1 MAFKFKTKKRPTAA
15 QAFAGGFGQG
25 VSAGLQRG
33 AELSL
38 QDRLNKKKE
47 FEDFTKGLPQ
57 LINLAGLEG
66 KEYEAAQE
74 AQFMIRRGDIK
85 SRDNFVAFLDGKSP
99 GLSNRLLGA
108 TEPRIIGS
116 PYTGYAE
123 VRRRAGKTEVTPI
136 IEAVEKP
143 DQGVT
148 PSEARKVKLATDKV
162 KDLSNKVKQL
172 EDKKFNASTTGLV
185 QFTEDDQKNLDKAKS
200 ILQTATSE
208 LDTIRT
214 EVLSGTAVDTVED
227 VDQYSKYIIEQ

>member
-15 QAFAGGFGQG
+15 QAFAGGFAQG
-25 VSAGLQRG
+25 VSSGIQQAAQ
-33 AELSL
+33 LSL
-38 QDRLNKKKE
+38 QDRLNKQKE

-57 LINLAGLEG
+57 LINFAGLEG
-66 KEYEAAQE
+66 DEYKAAQE

-85 SRDNFVAFLDGKSP
+85 SRDAFTSFLDGKSP

-116 PYTGYAE
+116 PYTGYFE
-123 VRRRAGKTEVTPI
+123 VKRKAGQIETTPI

-143 DQGVT
+143 DEGVT
-148 PSEARKVKLATDKV
+148 PAEKREIDIARNKVSDLSKKVDQLEQRRDLFNFDFTEKDQEKLEKAQAALSEAT
-162 KDLSNKVKQL
+162 
-172 EDKKFNASTTGLV
+172 
-185 QFTEDDQKNLDKAKS
+185 KN
-200 ILQTATSE
+200 

-214 EVLSGTAVDTVED
+214 RVLSGTAVDTVED

>member
-15 QAFAGGFGQG
+15 QAFAGGFAQG
-25 VSAGLQRG
+25 VSSGIQQAAQ
-33 AELSL
+33 LSL
-38 QDRLNKKKE
+38 QDRLNKQKE

-66 KEYEAAQE
+66 DEYKAAQE

-85 SRDNFVAFLDGKSP
+85 SRDAFTSFLDGKSP

-136 IEAVEKP
+136 IEAVEKS
-143 DQGVT
+143 DKGVT
-148 PSEARKVKLATDKV
+148 PSEAREVKLATDKV
-162 KDLSNKVKQL
+162 KDVSGRVSEL
-172 EDKKFNASTTGLV
+172 ETKKANADLGLGE
-185 QFTEDDQKNLDKAKS
+185 FTEDDQKNLDKAKE

-214 EVLSGTAVDTVED
+214 RVLSGTAVDTVED

>member
-15 QAFAGGFGQG
+15 QAFAGGFAQG
-25 VSAGLQRG
+25 VSSGIQQAAQ
-33 AELSL
+33 LSL
-38 QDRLNKKKE
+38 QDRLNKQKE

-66 KEYEAAQE
+66 DDYKSAQE

-85 SRDNFVAFLDGKSP
+85 SRDAFTSFLDGKSP

-123 VRRRAGKTEVTPI
+123 VRRRAGKIEVTPI

-148 PSEARKVKLATDKV
+148 PAEKREIDIARTKVSDLSKKVEQLEQRRDLFNFDFTEKDQEKLEKAQAALSEAT
-162 KDLSNKVKQL
+162 
-172 EDKKFNASTTGLV
+172 
-185 QFTEDDQKNLDKAKS
+185 KN
-200 ILQTATSE
+200 

-214 EVLSGTAVDTVED
+214 RVLSDTAVDTVED
-227 VDQYSKYIIEQ
+227 VDPYSQYLR

>member
-15 QAFAGGFGQG
+15 QAFAGGFAQG
-25 VSAGLQRG
+25 VSSGIQQAAQ
-33 AELSL
+33 LSL
-38 QDRLNKKKE
+38 QDRLNKQKE

-57 LINLAGLEG
+57 LINFAGLEG
-66 KEYEAAQE
+66 DEYKAAQE

-85 SRDNFVAFLDGKSP
+85 SRDAFTSFLDGKSP

-116 PYTGYAE
+116 PYTGYFE
-123 VRRRAGKTEVTPI
+123 VKRKAGQIETTPI

-143 DQGVT
+143 DEGVT
-148 PSEARKVKLATDKV
+148 PAEKREIDIARNKVSDLSKKVDQLEQRRDLFKFDFTEKDQEKLEKAQAALSEAT
-162 KDLSNKVKQL
+162 
-172 EDKKFNASTTGLV
+172 
-185 QFTEDDQKNLDKAKS
+185 KN
-200 ILQTATSE
+200 

-214 EVLSGTAVDTVED
+214 RVLSGTAVDTVED

>member
-15 QAFAGGFGQG
+15 QAFAGGFAQG
-25 VSAGLQRG
+25 VSSGIQQAAQ
-33 AELSL
+33 LSL
-38 QDRLNKKKE
+38 QDRLNKQKE

-66 KEYEAAQE
+66 DDYKSAQE

-85 SRDNFVAFLDGKSP
+85 SRDAFTSFLDGKSP

-116 PYTGYAE
+116 PSTGYVE
-123 VRRRAGKTEVTPI
+123 VRRRAGKIEKTPI
-136 IEAVEKP
+136 IGAVERP
-143 DQGVT
+143 DEGIT
-148 PSEARKVKLATDKV
+148 PAEAREVKLATDKV
-162 KDLSNKVKQL
+162 KDISSRVKQL
-172 EDKKFNASTTGLV
+172 EDKKFNASTTKLV
-185 QFTEDDQKNLDKAKS
+185 EFTEDDQKDLDKAKE

-214 EVLSGTAVDTVED
+214 RVLSGTAVDTVED
-227 VDQYSKYIIEQ
+227 VDPYSQYLR

>member
-15 QAFAGGFGQG
+15 QAFAGGFAQG
-25 VSAGLQRG
+25 VSSGIQQAAQ
-33 AELSL
+33 LSL
-38 QDRLNKKKE
+38 QDRLNKQKE

-66 KEYEAAQE
+66 DEYKAAQE

-85 SRDNFVAFLDGKSP
+85 SRDAFTSFLDGKSP

-136 IEAVEKP
+136 IEAVEKS
-143 DQGVT
+143 DKGVT
-148 PSEARKVKLATDKV
+148 PSEAREVKLATDKV
-162 KDLSNKVKQL
+162 KDVSGRVSEL
-172 EDKKFNASTTGLV
+172 ETKKANADLGLG
-185 QFTEDDQKNLDKAKS
+185 QFTEDDQKNLDKAKE

-214 EVLSGTAVDTVED
+214 RVLTGTAEDTVED
-227 VDQYSKYIIEQ
+227 VDPYSQYLR

>member
-15 QAFAGGFGQG
+15 QAFAGGFAQG
-25 VSAGLQRG
+25 VSSGIQQAAQ
-33 AELSL
+33 LSL
-38 QDRLNKKKE
+38 QDRLNKQKE

-66 KEYEAAQE
+66 DEYKAAQE

-85 SRDNFVAFLDGKSP
+85 SRDAFTSFLDGKSP

-148 PSEARKVKLATDKV
+148 PSEAREVKLATDKV
-162 KDLSNKVKQL
+162 KDVSGRVSEL
-172 EDKKFNASTTGLV
+172 ETKKANADLGLGE
-185 QFTEDDQKNLDKAKS
+185 FTEDDQKNLDKAKE

-214 EVLSGTAVDTVED
+214 RVLSGTAVDTVED

>member
-15 QAFAGGFGQG
+15 QAFAGGFAQG
-25 VSAGLQRG
+25 VSSGIQQAAQ
-33 AELSL
+33 LSL
-38 QDRLNKKKE
+38 QDRLNKQKE

-66 KEYEAAQE
+66 DDYKSAQE

-85 SRDNFVAFLDGKSP
+85 SRDAFTSFLDGKSP

-116 PYTGYAE
+116 PSTGYFE
-123 VRRRAGKTEVTPI
+123 VKRKAGQIETTPI
-136 IEAVEKP
+136 LEAAEKP

-148 PSEARKVKLATDKV
+148 PAEKREIDIARTKVSDLSKKVEQLEQRRDLFNFNFTEKDQEKLKKAQAALSEAT
-162 KDLSNKVKQL
+162 
-172 EDKKFNASTTGLV
+172 
-185 QFTEDDQKNLDKAKS
+185 KN
-200 ILQTATSE
+200 

-214 EVLSGTAVDTVED
+214 RVLSGTAVDTVED

>member
-15 QAFAGGFGQG
+15 QAFAGGFAQG
-25 VSAGLQRG
+25 VSSGIQQAAQ
-33 AELSL
+33 LSL
-38 QDRLNKKKE
+38 QDRLNKQKE

-66 KEYEAAQE
+66 DEYKAAQE

-85 SRDNFVAFLDGKSP
+85 SRDAFTSFLDGKSP

-136 IEAVEKP
+136 LEAAERP
-143 DQGVT
+143 DEGIT
-148 PSEARKVKLATDKV
+148 PAEAREVKLATDKV
-162 KDLSNKVKQL
+162 KDLSGRVSEL
-172 EDKKFNASTTGLV
+172 ETEKANADLGLGE
-185 QFTEDDQKNLDKAKS
+185 FTEDDQKNLDKAKE

-208 LDTIRT
+208 LDTIRNR
-214 EVLSGTAVDTVED
+214 VLTGTAVDTVED
-227 VDQYSKYIIEQ
+227 VDPYSQYLR

>member
-1 MAFKFKTKKRPTAA
+1 MAFKFKTKKRPSLG
-15 QAFAGGFGQG
+15 QAIAGGFAQG

-38 QDRLNKKKE
+38 QDRLKKKEE

-116 PYTGYAE
+116 PSTGYVE
-123 VRRRAGKTEVTPI
+123 IRRRAGKIEKTPI
-136 IEAVEKP
+136 IGAAERP
-143 DQGVT
+143 DEGIT
-148 PSEARKVKLATDKV
+148 PAEAREVKLATDKV
-162 KDLSNKVKQL
+162 KDISSRVKQL
-172 EDKKFNASTTGLV
+172 EEKKFNASTTELV
-185 QFTEDDQKNLDKAKS
+185 EFTEDDQKNLDKAKS

-214 EVLSGTAVDTVED
+214 RVLSGTAVDTVED

>member
-1 MAFKFKTKKRPTAA
+1 MAFKFKTKKRPSAT
-15 QAFAGGFGQG
+15 QAFAYGFGQG
-25 VSAGLQRG
+25 VSSGIQQAAQ
-33 AELSL
+33 LSL

-66 KEYEAAQE
+66 IDYEAARD
-74 AQFMIRRGDIK
+74 AQFMVRRGDIK
-85 SRDNFVAFLDGKSP
+85 SRDAFTSFLDGKSP

-108 TEPRIIGS
+108 TEPKIIGS

-136 IEAVEKP
+136 IEASEKP

-148 PSEARKVKLATDKV
+148 PAEKREIDLARTQVS
-162 KDLSNKVKQL
+162 DLNKKVKQL
-172 EDKKFNASTTGLV
+172 EEKRDLGLFPFTEEDKKRL
-185 QFTEDDQKNLDKAKS
+185 EKAQSSLTK
-200 ILQTATSE
+200 ATNT

-214 EVLSGTAVDTVED
+214 KVLTGTAVDTVED
-227 VDQYSKYIIEQ
+227 VDPYSQYLR